1 MGFGVNVAVKKK
13 IPSFFGP
20 AYLGVLEHS
29 CFLFEFQIE
38 DCYSHMTV
46 LRDGILF
53 VTVVPIPFCLES
65 GQSCISNIF
74 KKKKGE
80 GEGNVSIMR
89 KNAMITTA
97 SL

>member
-1 MGFGVNVAVKKK
+1 MSQFKKNNLH
-13 IPSFFGP
+13 FLEP

-38 DCYSHMTV
+38 DCYSHMTI

-74 KKKKGE
+74 KKKKKVKE
-80 GEGNVSIMR
+80 KEIYP
-89 KNAMITTA
+89 
-97 SL
+97 L